1 MLYDGMTGL
10 PFKAQ
15 LFNGVVYYNR
25 LYHMVSNK
33 IQVRSRGK
41 VQILTH
47 QPTEGKARQG
57 ALRFG
62 EMERDALIGYGA
74 SLLLKER
81 LLDQSDKAD
90 VLICKQC
97 GSIGYYDHIKKV
109 DGLPT

>member
-1 MLYDGMTGL
+1 
-10 PFKAQ
+10 
-15 LFNGVVYYNR
+15 
-25 LYHMVSNK
+25 MVSNK

-81 LLDQSDKAD
+81 LLDQSDKTSSGVQATAVRWD
-90 VLICKQC
+90 IT
-97 GSIGYYDHIKKV
+97 I
-109 DGLPT
+109 T